1 MKPKDKSGENIL
13 RKSAEELPGTNQFK
27 NSDGLTDP
35 EVRILLQELQIHQIE
50 LEMQKEQLLDSFRE
64 LKGAVNKYTEL
75 YDFAPSGYF
84 TLSPEGEIIRLNFR
98 AAQMVQKE
106 RLKLKNSRL
115 GFFIAEE
122 SKLIFTDFLDE
133 IFHDKGFASCLVTF
147 SGNGGNPLIAKLD
160 GKVSSDGKS
169 CLISAVDITDLKL
182 AEQRFRESERFL
194 KDTQMIARI
203 GTYSLNIVNNQW
215 DSSEVLDAI
224 FGIDP
229 DFDKSFNGWLSI
241 VHPDWQQTMFEYL
254 FTEVLGKKGPFD
266 KIYKIIRRNDKAGR
280 WVHGLGRLEFDT
292 NQNPTRL
299 IGTISDITEHLK
311 SEEALKKSEILLK
324 SSIESQ
330 KDTLIVS
337 IDQQYNY
344 LYFNK
349 VYKDSMKS
357 VYNVDVEVGM
367 NILNCIASEED
378 RKTAKENYAR
388 ALAGESHTDLRKYGD
403 AQFNYYESYFNP
415 IHDEYNQ
422 IIGATRLSRNV
433 TERRAAEEALR
444 ISEEKYR
451 LLADS
456 SPEMIYLIDRTGFI
470 IYINSI
476 AAKILNQNVENVIGK
491 HLNEIFPAHL
501 ANSHW
506 ENISKV
512 FETGQKIQK
521 EIEEPFST
529 GKIWIEV
536 RLVPLIDINGDV
548 IAVLGLSNDITFRKM
563 AEEKLRK
570 SENNARALLDAIPD
584 LMFRINRHGIFMDI
598 KAARDELAYQ
608 EGSIIGL
615 NIREIMPSEFA
626 NTVEHE
632 MSLALQM
639 PELRIFEYNLEI
651 PQKGICEFEA
661 RMVACGNDE
670 VVTVVRDITER
681 KKTELEIQ
689 LKNIELQ
696 KLNVEKDKYLSVIA
710 HDLRTP
716 FNGFLGLTEILAN
729 ELPQLTMEEIQNF
742 SLMLNKSAV
751 HLYSLLGNLL
761 EWSKLQ
767 RGSTVFRP
775 SNYILHEKI
784 AESLKLISESA
795 IKKDIKI
802 NLDIPKDL
810 IVFADLD
817 MLQSIIRNLAGNS
830 IKFTPTGGTVH
841 VSARSNSEN
850 MVEISIKDSGIGMS
864 NYIVDNLF
872 RLDVNTGRIGT
883 SDEPSTGLGLI
894 ICKDLIEKHH
904 GRLFVESEEGKGTTF
919 WFILPPENKK

>member
-1 MKPKDKSGENIL
+1 M
-13 RKSAEELPGTNQFK
+13 
-27 NSDGLTDP
+27 
-35 EVRILLQELQIHQIE
+35 
-50 LEMQKEQLLDSFRE
+50 
-64 LKGAVNKYTEL
+64 
-75 YDFAPSGYF
+75 
-84 TLSPEGEIIRLNFR
+84 
-98 AAQMVQKE
+98 
-106 RLKLKNSRL
+106 
-115 GFFIAEE
+115 
-122 SKLIFTDFLDE
+122 
-133 IFHDKGFASCLVTF
+133 
-147 SGNGGNPLIAKLD
+147 
-160 GKVSSDGKS
+160 
-169 CLISAVDITDLKL
+169 
-182 AEQRFRESERFL
+182 
-194 KDTQMIARI
+194 
-203 GTYSLNIVNNQW
+203 
-215 DSSEVLDAI
+215 
-224 FGIDP
+224 
-229 DFDKSFNGWLSI
+229 
-241 VHPDWQQTMFEYL
+241 
-254 FTEVLGKKGPFD
+254 
-266 KIYKIIRRNDKAGR
+266 
-280 WVHGLGRLEFDT
+280 
-292 NQNPTRL
+292 
-299 IGTISDITEHLK
+299 
-311 SEEALKKSEILLK
+311 
-324 SSIESQ
+324 
-330 KDTLIVS
+330 
-337 IDQQYNY
+337 
-344 LYFNK
+344 
-349 VYKDSMKS
+349 
-357 VYNVDVEVGM
+357 
-367 NILNCIASEED
+367 
-378 RKTAKENYAR
+378 
-388 ALAGESHTDLRKYGD
+388 
-403 AQFNYYESYFNP
+403 
-415 IHDEYNQ
+415 
-422 IIGATRLSRNV
+422 
-433 TERRAAEEALR
+433 
-444 ISEEKYR
+444 
-451 LLADS
+451 
-456 SPEMIYLIDRTGFI
+456 
-470 IYINSI
+470 
-476 AAKILNQNVENVIGK
+476 
-491 HLNEIFPAHL
+491 NEIFPAHL